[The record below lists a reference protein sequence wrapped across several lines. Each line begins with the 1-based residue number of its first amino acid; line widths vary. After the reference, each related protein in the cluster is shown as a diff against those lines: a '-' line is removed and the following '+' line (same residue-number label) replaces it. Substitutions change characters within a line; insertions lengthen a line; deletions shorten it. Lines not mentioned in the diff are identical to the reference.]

1 MAAFLVENAEKR
13 ETESV
18 KELIAV
24 FFEAYPDAHALQQA
38 GWLNVHDWFKARDS
52 AADETFAQLL
62 SRYTFDYLFKE
73 NEKSTPHRLWGVSG
87 FVVSCYRI
95 FVQEDLRASTSY
107 GGDLLNYKRRVN
119 ERLRAWNRPH
129 VRPLR
134 RFFEIFWWVIES
146 FVLLFLRLHEFD
158 EAHVHRLCGI
168 HVWCIRCFP
177 YAWLTFQFFFW
188 YDCHWLRMSNNIH
201 MIFKIK

>member
-1 MAAFLVENAEKR
+1 VADADSFAAPVQESLLEKYTGDPWKFIMAAFLVENAEKR

-119 ERLRAWNRPH
+119 ERLRA
-129 VRPLR
+129 
-134 RFFEIFWWVIES
+134 
-146 FVLLFLRLHEFD
+146 
-158 EAHVHRLCGI
+158 
-168 HVWCIRCFP
+168 
-177 YAWLTFQFFFW
+177 
-188 YDCHWLRMSNNIH
+188 
-201 MIFKIK
+201 